1 MRLTGWKKIF
11 PGDHIERMY
20 GTFAENDAYCSKES
34 EMTVFGIRPMENG
47 KKRKL
52 QDVST
57 AVVEAAA
64 SGVDI
69 GEVAVQVENRS
80 VYVQYHNGLQKL
92 YDHAVRRRLKSMS
105 NDVAPEV
112 HFFWGPPGSGKTREV
127 YSLEPDVYK
136 VSPSDKYKWFDGYY
150 GQPAV
155 LFDNITPQNIS
166 PVDLLIAID
175 RYYSEMPRKG
185 GFVGWRPQRIYLTTV
200 YPDRS

>member
-1 MRLTGWKKIF
+1 
-11 PGDHIERMY
+11 
-20 GTFAENDAYCSKES
+20 
-34 EMTVFGIRPMENG
+34 
-47 KKRKL
+47 
-52 QDVST
+52 
-57 AVVEAAA
+57 
-64 SGVDI
+64 
-69 GEVAVQVENRS
+69 
-80 VYVQYHNGLQKL
+80 
-92 YDHAVRRRLKSMS
+92 MS

-200 YPDRS
+200 YPIDVIANGSGFSHPSEFLRRVTHVRAFTSSI